1 MKWEAIRAGTNEDGT
16 EQWIIMSERDGSE
29 HQYEG
34 GWSLT
39 FESKQEAENF
49 INEELS

>member
-1 MKWEAIRAGTNEDGT
+1 MKWEAILAGLNDDGT

-29 HQYEG
+29 YQDEG

-39 FESKQEAENF
+39 FDSKEEAEHF
-49 INEELS
+49 IKDEL